1 MPNGFL
7 NRKKTVEGLSRSR
20 TTWFHK
26 LAGVFKK
33 PDISEEDWETA
44 EEILL
49 QADVGYRTTSLLLER
64 VRVGIQKESRSAP
77 NVFELLK
84 QEICSILEFDN
95 PKDSLPDRFSGP
107 KVIVVAGVNGVG
119 KTTSIAKL
127 ASYYQSQ
134 GFKVL
139 LGAADTFRA
148 AAIEQLQIWGER
160 IGVEV
165 IAHQHGS
172 DPSAVAFD
180 TVQAGIARNVDVVI
194 IDTAG
199 RIHTRVNL
207 MEELKKL
214 IRVISRLDSE
224 APHETLLVLDSTT
237 GQNGLAQASSF
248 LEAVSCSGIILTK
261 LDGSAKGGVVLS
273 VCRDLELPV
282 QFIGVGEQAED
293 LIPFV
298 PEDFVEALFTPLN
311 GEVTS

>member
-1 MPNGFL
+1 MTNGFL
-7 NRKKTVEGLSRSR
+7 NRKKTAEGLSRSR
-20 TTWFHK
+20 TTWFNK
-26 LAGVFKK
+26 LAGVFRK
-33 PDISEEDWETA
+33 PTISEEDWKNA

-49 QADVGYRTTSLLLER
+49 QADVGYRTTSFLLNG
-64 VRVGIQKESRSAP
+64 VRARLANDRRDGF
-77 NVFELLK
+77 NVLELLK
-84 QEICSILEFDN
+84 EEICSILEFDN
-95 PKDSLPDRFSGP
+95 HLGSSLERPSGP

-127 ASYYQSQ
+127 ASYYQTQ
-134 GFKVL
+134 GCTVL

-180 TVQAGIARNVDVVI
+180 TVQAAIARKVDVVI

-199 RIHTRVNL
+199 RIHTKVNL

-214 IRVISRLDSE
+214 IRVISRLDSD
-224 APHETLLVLDSTT
+224 APHEILLVLDSTI

-248 LEAVSCSGIILTK
+248 MEAISCSGIILTK

-273 VCRDLELPV
+273 VCRDLKLPI
-282 QFIGVGEQAED
+282 QFIGVGERAED
-293 LIPFV
+293 LIPFI
-298 PEDFVEALFTPLN
+298 PEDFVEALFTPMS
-311 GEVTS
+311 GESPS

>member
-1 MPNGFL
+1 M
-7 NRKKTVEGLSRSR
+7 
-20 TTWFHK
+20 
-26 LAGVFKK
+26 
-33 PDISEEDWETA
+33 
-44 EEILL
+44 
-49 QADVGYRTTSLLLER
+49 
-64 VRVGIQKESRSAP
+64 
-77 NVFELLK
+77 
-84 QEICSILEFDN
+84 EFDN
-95 PKDSLPDRFSGP
+95 HLGSSLERPSGP

-127 ASYYQSQ
+127 ASYYQTQ
-134 GFKVL
+134 GCTVL
-139 LGAADTFRA
+139 LGAADTLRA

-165 IAHQHGS
+165 IAHHHGS

-180 TVQAGIARNVDVVI
+180 TVQAAIARKVDVVI

-199 RIHTRVNL
+199 RIHTKVNL

-214 IRVISRLDSE
+214 IRVISRLDSD
-224 APHETLLVLDSTT
+224 APHEILLVLDSTI

-248 LEAVSCSGIILTK
+248 MEAISCSGIILTK

-273 VCRDLELPV
+273 VCRDLKVPI

-298 PEDFVEALFTPLN
+298 PEDFVDFQFEFFR
-311 GEVTS
+311 